1 MIKILTNKI
10 NKWRKRAE
18 DGGTGEGGGE
28 DKKEEKGREKQDIV
42 LKESLS
48 LG

>member
-18 DGGTGEGGGE
+18 DGGTGGGGGG